1 MNAIDDV
8 QDVFEMSAGQAG
20 MLFQSLYQDGSGI
33 YVQQYW
39 GRLQGQLD
47 HNHFRDAWQATI
59 NRHDILRARCHWE
72 DLDDPAL
79 IIQRQV
85 QPDWQ
90 FLDWRG
96 ITEAE
101 QEAALQDWL
110 HADCTAGFAMDTAPL
125 MRFALIRLTDNK
137 HQFVWS
143 FHHLLLD
150 GWCGALIVRE
160 VLNAYAGGTAG
171 PAPRPYS
178 DYIDWLAAQDQVTAK
193 AYWAET
199 LAGLSEPTPLG
210 IKQPSSGTG
219 LHAHDFTLGRA
230 LSDQL
235 RALARE
241 KRLTL
246 ATLMQGAWA
255 LVLSRYSG
263 LEDVTFGTVLSGRP
277 ADLAGAEEMI
287 GLFLQTVPV
296 SVRTGARETL
306 PWLQSIQSA
315 QRQRELHGHLGLA
328 KIRACSKITGRA
340 ALFDSLLIVETYP
353 ETILTVADDHSSLRL
368 SGAGLHERTDFA
380 LTIKVLPEDDIRITL
395 NADRARI
402 PPDTLDRLGGHLRQV
417 LTALA
422 QGAATLDEI
431 DILTTQEHRLIA
443 KAGQGPT
450 PPSKPPVL
458 LQLLDRAARFG
469 DHTAV
474 ETVAGPALDYAGLL
488 ARAGQIGAGLRD
500 AGLRAGDVVAVC
512 QDRTPDLL
520 ASLIAVWR
528 AGGAYLPLDPLY
540 PAERVAHILSDS
552 GARMALVDDISATA
566 LPQQDVT
573 VLRVADCQG
582 EAAVPDQAGPSD
594 LAYILYTS
602 GSTGLPKGVPISH
615 GALSNFIA
623 SMLSVPGFCKDD
635 RMLALTTVSFDIA
648 ALELFAP
655 LVAGGTVVM
664 AGAGAALDGKAL
676 ARMIEDH
683 AITVM
688 QSTPAG
694 WRVLRDS
701 GWQGR
706 SGLRM
711 LAGGEA
717 LDSALARDLLG
728 LGAELWN
735 LYGPTE
741 TTIWS
746 AALRVTL
753 ALLHGP
759 KVPVGGP
766 LDHTT
771 LSLRDQV
778 GRQVPVG
785 VAGELWIGGAG
796 LSPGY
801 INRPDQTAD
810 RFVMHNGTR
819 HYRTG
824 DRLRMTADGTFD
836 FLGRFD
842 NQIKL
847 RGYRIE
853 LGEIEARLESHPGIA
868 QAIVAIR
875 GEGNAARLVAYIRAT
890 DPAPS
895 RIALRAY
902 LGETLPAYMVP
913 GLFIPL
919 DSFPLT
925 PNGKI
930 ARNALPAPEMAHPQT
945 TSQLTSQREEL
956 VAGIWATALGV
967 AKIDPEDDFFTLG
980 GHSLIALRVIGDL
993 RSHLGLEVSLR
1004 DLFEAGSFRGFCQRL
1019 DQLTVSRALP
1029 AVEVGNAPS
1038 LSAAQHR
1045 QWLLARLDAGN
1056 ADYHLPLAVRLSGDL
1071 DAEALANA
1079 LTALAQR
1086 HDVLR
1091 SRFPDDR
1098 GAARVETLD
1107 NFVPVLERTD
1117 VSALSASEQQKRLAQ
1132 LTKQDAEMPFDL
1144 QAAPPWRARLI
1155 KLAQTEHI
1163 LLLTLHHILADEWS
1177 FGVILQDLSAGYTAA
1192 AQPKPRAQYADFA
1205 AWQKK
1210 VPLED
1215 QRHYWRDQLEGAPAL
1230 TALPTDTPYPAQRNR
1245 KAGQV
1250 PLRVSREVADR
1261 LEQIARE
1268 NGATLFMCL
1277 LAAYSAFLY
1286 RHTGRR
1292 DMIVGTP
1299 VSNRHMA
1306 EFHDVIG
1313 LFVNTLPIRTRIDGQ
1328 TEFAHLLER
1337 TRDTVLS
1344 AHNNQD
1350 LPFEQ
1355 MLELMSPPRSETHAP
1370 LVQTMFSMAE
1380 LPRSGEITTDL
1391 HWNAIPASTGRAR
1404 FDLALAVSRN
1414 ANGLEGHFDFATDL
1428 FGQETAERL
1437 ARRFETLLASLAQEA
1452 AQPLCD
1458 LPLMTD
1464 ADHALAFVPPRYPD
1478 QPPLQT
1484 CIQNGLI
1491 FDQAALHAHL
1501 AAVGGGAK
1509 MGRLE
1514 DTQAKLV
1521 GPPEYPAAF
1530 RRDADGLRPAK
1541 GVRAAVLDADGLPAP
1556 PGQIGQLAIAG
1567 PALAKGYAGDPIRSA
1582 AAFRPNPLVD
1592 PQAFHVTDSV
1602 LFHTGCFAK
1611 QGYNGSFHICDAPPP
1626 AQTLPGAQAPDMPAC
1641 TGKDGPT
1648 TDADPLIEAVLT
1660 KIWADLL
1667 GVSRPDRN
1675 TGFFALGG
1683 DSILAIQ
1690 MAARAAEQGVQIEVL
1705 DVFRHQT
1712 IAALAAQAKPVADSI
1727 VLPLAGEA
1735 DLAALDALAALVS
1748 FNHE

>member
-1 MNAIDDV
+1 MTATDDI
-8 QDVFEMSAGQAG
+8 QDVYEMSAAQAG
-20 MLFQSLYQDGSGI
+20 MLFQSLYEEESGI
-33 YVQQYW
+33 YMQQYW
-39 GRLQGQLD
+39 SRLQGPLD
-47 HNHFRDAWQATI
+47 RDRFREAWRATI

-79 IIQRQV
+79 IIQSQV

-96 ITEAE
+96 RPEAT
-101 QEAALQDWL
+101 QESALQDWL
-110 HADCTAGFAMDTAPL
+110 RADCVAGFAMDTAPL
-125 MRFALIRLTDNK
+125 TRFSLIRMADDAHL
-137 HQFVWS
+137 FVWS

-160 VLNAYAGGTAG
+160 VLDAYAGAKAG

-178 DYIDWLAAQDQVTAK
+178 DYIDWLSGQDQGAAN
-193 AYWAET
+193 AYWSKA

-210 IKQPSSGTG
+210 IEQPSNEDG
-219 LHAHDFTLGRA
+219 LVEHGFTLGPALSAQIRA
-230 LSDQL
+230 LG
-235 RALARE
+235 RE
-241 KRLTL
+241 NRLTL

-277 ADLAGAEEMI
+277 TDLTGAAKMI

-296 SVRTGARETL
+296 RLRTGAQKTL
-306 PWLQSIQSA
+306 PWLQSIQTA
-315 QRQRELHGHLGLA
+315 QRQREEHGHLGLA
-328 KIRACSKITGRA
+328 KIRACSEITGRA

-353 ETILTVADDHSSLRL
+353 ETILTVADDHSSLCL
-368 SGAGLHERTDFA
+368 SDAGLHERTDFA
-380 LTIKVLPEDDIRITL
+380 LTLKVLPEEDIRITL
-395 NADRARI
+395 GADRARI
-402 PPDTLDRLGGHLRQV
+402 PPDALDRLAGHFRQV
-417 LTALA
+417 LAALA
-422 QGAATLDEI
+422 QGAATLDNI
-431 DILTTQEHRLIA
+431 DILTAEEHRLIA

-450 PPSKPPVL
+450 PPSKPSVL
-458 LQLLDRAARFG
+458 AQLLDRAARYG
-469 DHTAV
+469 NHRAV
-474 ETVAGPALDYAGLL
+474 ETVAGPALDYAGLI
-488 ARAGQIGAGLRD
+488 ARAGQIGTALRD

-540 PAERVAHILSDS
+540 PSARVAHILSDS
-552 GARMALVDDISATA
+552 GARMALVDDIGAAA
-566 LPQQDVT
+566 LPSQDVT
-573 VLRVADCQG
+573 VLNVADCHRH
-582 EAAVPDQAGPSD
+582 AALPDQAGPSD

-602 GSTGLPKGVPISH
+602 GSTGLPKGVPITH

-623 SMLSVPGFCKDD
+623 SMLSVPGFCEDD

-676 ARMIEDH
+676 ARMVEDH
-683 AITVM
+683 RVTVM

-706 SGLRM
+706 PGLRM
-711 LAGGEA
+711 FAGGEA

-746 AALRVTL
+746 AALQVTP

-771 LSLRDQV
+771 LSLRDQA

-810 RFVMHNGTR
+810 RFVMQDGTR

-824 DRLRMTADGTFD
+824 DRVRMAADGTFD

-868 QAIVAIR
+868 QAVVAIR

-890 DPAPS
+890 GPAPS
-895 RIALRAY
+895 RVSLRAY
-902 LGETLPAYMVP
+902 LGERLPAYMVP
-913 GLFIPL
+913 GLFIPM

-930 ARNALPAPEMAHPQT
+930 DRNALPAAQMAHPPSPPQ
-945 TSQLTSQREEL
+945 SASQREEL
-956 VAGIWATALGV
+956 VAGIWAAALGV
-967 AKIDPEDDFFTLG
+967 ATIDPEDDFFALG

-1004 DLFEAGSFRGFCQRL
+1004 DLFEVDSFRAFCQRL
-1019 DQLTVSRALP
+1019 DQLTVSRVLP

-1045 QWLLARLDAGN
+1045 QWLLSRLNAGN
-1056 ADYHLPLAVRLSGDL
+1056 ADYHLPLAVQLSGDL
-1071 DAEALANA
+1071 DIAALTKA
-1079 LTALAQR
+1079 LTALGDR

-1091 SRFPDDR
+1091 CRFPDER
-1098 GAARVETLD
+1098 GAAKVEILD
-1107 NFVPVLERTD
+1107 GFVPVLERD
-1117 VSALSASEQQKRLAQ
+1117 DISGLAASERAQRLEELAI
-1132 LTKQDAEMPFDL
+1132 QDAGTPFDL
-1144 QAAPPWRARLI
+1144 YAAPPWRARLI
-1155 KLAQTEHI
+1155 KVGPTEHI
-1163 LLLTLHHILADEWS
+1163 LQVTLHHILADEWS
-1177 FGVILQDLSAGYTAA
+1177 FEVILRDLSAGYTGAC
-1192 AQPKPRAQYADFA
+1192 QTKLSAQYADFV

-1210 VPLED
+1210 LPLAD
-1215 QRHYWRDQLEGAPAL
+1215 QRRYWQERLNGAPVLA
-1230 TALPTDTPYPAQRNR
+1230 TLPTDVPYPAKRSR
-1245 KAGQV
+1245 KAGRV
-1250 PLRVSREVADR
+1250 SLRVSPEVAAG
-1261 LEQIARE
+1261 LEQMAHQ

-1277 LAAYSAFLY
+1277 LAAYATFLY
-1286 RHTGRR
+1286 RHTGGR
-1292 DMIVGTP
+1292 DVIIGTP

-1306 EFHDVIG
+1306 DFHDLVG
-1313 LFVNTLPIRTRIDGQ
+1313 LFVNTLPMRACLDGQ
-1328 TEFAHLLER
+1328 MEFPALLDQIREA
-1337 TRDTVLS
+1337 VLS
-1344 AHNNQD
+1344 AHANQD

-1355 MLELMSPPRSETHAP
+1355 MLEAMSPPRDVSHAP
-1370 LVQTMFSMAE
+1370 LVQTMFSMADI
-1380 LPRSGEITTDL
+1380 PRKGQITTDL
-1391 HWNAIPASTGRAR
+1391 HWRAIPAPLGRAR
-1404 FDLALAVSRN
+1404 FDLALEMARGE
-1414 ANGLEGHFDFATDL
+1414 NGLEGHIDFATDL
-1428 FGQETAERL
+1428 FTPETANRL
-1437 ARRFETLLASLAQEA
+1437 ARRFETLLEALAQA
-1452 AQPLCD
+1452 PSQMLCE
-1458 LPLMTD
+1458 LPILTD
-1464 ADHALAFVPPRYPD
+1464 ADHALAFVPAPSAY
-1478 QPPLQT
+1478 QPLSKT
-1484 CIQNGLI
+1484 CVRDGMI
-1491 FDQAALHAHL
+1491 FDQAALQAHL
-1501 AAVGGGAK
+1501 EAVGGSATGQLDDPLA
-1509 MGRLE
+1509 E
-1514 DTQAKLV
+1514 WV

-1530 RRDADGLRPAK
+1530 QRTQDGLRPAK
-1541 GVRAAVLDADGLPAP
+1541 GVRAVVLDACGLPAP
-1556 PGQIGQLAIAG
+1556 PGQIGRLALAG
-1567 PALAKGYAGDPIRSA
+1567 PGLARGYAGDPIRSA
-1582 AAFRPNPLVD
+1582 LAFRPNPLVD

-1602 LFHTGCFAK
+1602 LFETGIHAK
-1611 QGYNGSFHICDAPPP
+1611 QAYDGRFHICDAPTR
-1626 AQTLPGAQAPDMPAC
+1626 ADTLPGAQTQDRVA
-1641 TGKDGPT
+1641 DGPET
-1648 TDADPLIEAVLT
+1648 PVDPAIEAGLT
-1660 KIWADLL
+1660 EIWADLL
-1667 GVSRPDRN
+1667 GIAPPDRN

-1690 MAARAAEQGVQIEVL
+1690 VAARAAEQGMQIEAM
-1705 DVFRHQT
+1705 DIFRHQT
-1712 IAALAAQAKPVADSI
+1712 IAALAAQVKPVAVPVDPPR
-1727 VLPLAGEA
+1727 VGETEPV
-1735 DLAALDALAALVS
+1735 DLDALADLVS
-1748 FNHE
+1748 FNQV